1 MADDADYDV
10 EDDNKK
16 GDFISMV
23 ADGIQSIPYKVS
35 IFLFIIYLFL
45 VSEIFVGKFLTR
57 FNGAVDEL
65 KNVTLYGDVVRGII
79 LVLFFLLFSLLV
91 NFEVV

>member
-10 EDDNKK
+10 EEDKK

-23 ADGIQSIPYKVS
+23 TDGIQAVPYKLSLFVFVF
-35 IFLFIIYLFL
+35 FLFLT
-45 VSEIFVGKFLTR
+45 SEIFVSKFLMR

-65 KNVTLYGDVVRGII
+65 KNVTLYGSVVQGII

-91 NFEVV
+91 NFEVI